1 MWEILKTIG
10 VFFYPMGF
18 LFILGCVFFFERLIF
33 LHKGQ
38 VRPEVFLQGIKNLLS
53 KGRLIEAVTLC
64 QETPGAVASLIKI
77 GLATYQNSKMEYL
90 SEALKSQALLELPIL
105 KKRIESLRVMGQLS
119 SLLGLIGT
127 VFFLLKG
134 FWGLGSLQ
142 AYTHLTSFSPYI
154 ISALSVTFFGL
165 LLMFLFYGAY
175 HFLMGRV
182 RVLIFDMEWAANELL
197 LFLKQNKE

>member
-1 MWEILKTIG
+1 MLEIIKTTGI
-10 VFFYPMGF
+10 FSYPMGF
-18 LFILGCVFFFERLIF
+18 LLVLGCVFFFERLIF

-38 VRPEVFLQGIKNLLS
+38 VRPEVFLQGIKSLLV
-53 KGRLIEAVTLC
+53 KGRLVEAVTLC
-64 QETPGAVASLIKI
+64 QETPGSVANLVKI
-77 GLATYQNSKMEYL
+77 CLVSYQNNEEHL
-90 SEALKSQALLELPIL
+90 SEVLKTQALLELPIL
-105 KKRIESLRVMGQLS
+105 RKRIESLRVMGQLS

-154 ISALSVTFFGL
+154 ISALSVTLLGL
-165 LLMFLFYGAY
+165 IEMFLFYAAY

-182 RVLIFDMEWAANELL
+182 RALVFDMEWAVSEIL
-197 LFLKQNKE
+197 LFFKQNKK

>member
-1 MWEILKTIG
+1 MWEIIKTTG
-10 VFFYPMGF
+10 VFAYPMGF
-18 LFILGCVFFFERLIF
+18 LFVLGCVFFFERLIF

-38 VRPEVFLQGIKNLLS
+38 VRPEVFLQGIKNLLM

-64 QETPGAVASLIKI
+64 QETPGAVANLIKVC
-77 GLATYQNSKMEYL
+77 LVSYQNKEEHISDI
-90 SEALKSQALLELPIL
+90 LKSQALLELPML
-105 KKRIESLRVMGQLS
+105 RKRIESLRVMGQLS
-119 SLLGLIGT
+119 SLIGLIGT

-154 ISALSVTFFGL
+154 ISALSITLLGL
-165 LLMFLFYGAY
+165 IEMFLFYSAY

-182 RVLIFDMEWAANELL
+182 RALIFDMEWAVSEIL
-197 LFLKQNKE
+197 LFFKQNKK

>member
-1 MWEILKTIG
+1 MWEIIKTTGI
-10 VFFYPMGF
+10 FSYPIGF
-18 LFILGCVFFFERLIF
+18 LFVLGCIFFCERLIF

-38 VRPEVFLQGIKNLLS
+38 VRPEVFLQGIKNLLL

-64 QETPGAVASLIKI
+64 QETPGAVANLIKVC
-77 GLATYQNSKMEYL
+77 LVSYQNKEEHL
-90 SEALKSQALLELPIL
+90 ADILKTQALLELPVL
-105 KKRIESLRVMGQLS
+105 RKRIESLRVMGQLS

-142 AYTHLTSFSPYI
+142 AYAQLTSFSPYI
-154 ISALSVTFFGL
+154 VSALSVTLLGL
-165 LLMFLFYGAY
+165 LQMFLFYAAY

-182 RVLIFDMEWAANELL
+182 RALVFDMEWAVGEIL
-197 LFLKQNKE
+197 LFFKQNKK